1 MKIEY
6 LFHERD
12 TICFVSFEGK
22 ILWIFFFWFPHHFEQ
37 GQSRAVIPC
46 YLEHSP
52 KVFISVTSCP
62 ERSEVWLRKL
72 FAGNVVI
79 YGKTYSFYTLALPA
93 VWTIWAA
100 SLLKYFCTSKYP
112 NVSNADWLT
121 CLWLYEQEVEFK
133 CGA

>member
-1 MKIEY
+1 MKGTLY
-6 LFHERD
+6 ALFPSRERY
-12 TICFVSFEGK
+12 FES
-22 ILWIFFFWFPHHFEQ
+22 FFFWFPHHFEQ

-52 KVFISVTSCP
+52 RVFISVTSCP

-93 VWTIWAA
+93 V
-100 SLLKYFCTSKYP
+100 
-112 NVSNADWLT
+112 
-121 CLWLYEQEVEFK
+121 
-133 CGA
+133 